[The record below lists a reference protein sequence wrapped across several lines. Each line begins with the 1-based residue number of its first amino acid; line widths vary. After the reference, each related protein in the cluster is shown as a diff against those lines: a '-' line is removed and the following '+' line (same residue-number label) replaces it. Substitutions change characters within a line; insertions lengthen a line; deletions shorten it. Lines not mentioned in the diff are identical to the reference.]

1 MKYQCDMIRDLMPL
15 CADGAASDA
24 SRQAVREHIETC
36 TECARCWDE
45 FRQGLDLAAEA
56 PAPQEK
62 GYAKAAKRYR
72 KKWLLRML
80 AVFFCGF
87 LVTWSVYQIYI
98 GSPYYHGRSTA
109 DGAIREALSGG
120 NGKRLLSRT
129 VAYDLINQY
138 DTPDGS
144 GSIYFVRYQTY
155 STNAMD
161 LITAVNVTQNQ
172 NGLYVGKVNQDQSI
186 FTGDR
191 WDKKMFLQNINGTT
205 AFGVTSLTGLP
216 VTQLRLTVSGKEQ
229 LIQADSENNII
240 SFFCDVPMNTHD
252 ITGEALDK
260 DGNVLLRLK
269 TAAELGYE
277 ITDALWIWDHV
288 S

>member
-72 KKWLLRML
+72 KKWLLRL
-80 AVFFCGF
+80 LTVFFCGF
-87 LVTWSVYQIYI
+87 LVTWSTYQLYV
-98 GSPYYHGRSTA
+98 GSPYYHGRSTV

-120 NGKRLLSRT
+120 NGKRLLSGT
-129 VAYDLINQY
+129 VEYDLINQY
-138 DTPDGS
+138 DAPDGS
-144 GSIYFVRYQTY
+144 GSTYFVRYQTY
-155 STNAMD
+155 STNAAN

-172 NGLYVGKVNQDQSI
+172 NGLYVGKINQFQSI
-186 FTGDR
+186 ITGDH
-191 WDKKMFLQNINGTT
+191 WDEKLFLHSIRDRT
-205 AFGVTSLTGLP
+205 AFGVTSLPGYP

-229 LIQADSENNII
+229 RIQTDPEKDII
-240 SFFCDVPMNTHD
+240 SFFCDMPMNTHD

-260 DGNVLLRLK
+260 DGNVLFRLR
-269 TAAELGYE
+269 TAAEPGCQ
-277 ITDALWIWDHV
+277 ISDALWMWDPV